1 MLTTPVTNYTHIPYT
16 LSPWF
21 CSLIFK
27 DFEKNILF
35 FSCGFSSFPLYDD
48 QPSLCRPY
56 TAINL
61 GQALGKGT
69 RQWRRTRSW

>member
-27 DFEKNILF
+27 DFEKIFYFFRAASALF
-35 FSCGFSSFPLYDD
+35 HCMMINHLSAGHT
-48 QPSLCRPY
+48 RP
-56 TAINL
+56 
-61 GQALGKGT
+61 
-69 RQWRRTRSW
+69 